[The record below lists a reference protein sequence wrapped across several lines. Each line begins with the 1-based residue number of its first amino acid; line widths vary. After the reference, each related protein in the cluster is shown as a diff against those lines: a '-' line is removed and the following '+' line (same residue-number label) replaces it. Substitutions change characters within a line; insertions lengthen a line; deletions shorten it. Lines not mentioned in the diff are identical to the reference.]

1 MSVAMDDRFAL
12 IGAKILAGRDW
23 LDGHAVVVEAG
34 AIAEICPAS
43 ELESGLTQVVLDG
56 GALVAGFV
64 DLQVNGGGN
73 ALLNDQPSLDTV
85 RTMAAAH
92 RRFGTTALLPTLISE
107 DMAVIAAAIA
117 AVRTAIA
124 EGVPGVVGIHIEG
137 PFLNPLKAGIHDT
150 TKFRKLDA
158 RAIDQLCSLDN
169 GRTLITLAPELCDP
183 ADLAELTRR
192 GVTVCAGHSLATY
205 EEAVAA
211 FAAGVRGT
219 THLFN
224 AMSQFGSREPGL
236 VGAALLTPS
245 VISSLIADGRHV
257 HPAAMRLA
265 WQMLGND
272 GITLVTDA
280 MSTVGGTIQSFE
292 FNGVEI
298 SVDGY
303 SCVAPDGTL
312 AGSNLDMASAV
323 RNAVDMLGVSP
334 ADACTMASH
343 TPARLIGLD
352 DRLGRIAPGL
362 RADFVHLDDQL
373 QVTATWIGGL
383 CEAVVR

>member
-1 MSVAMDDRFAL
+1 MADSYAL
-12 IGAKILAGRDW
+12 TGARVLAGRDW
-23 LDGHAVVVEAG
+23 LDGYAVVVG
-34 AIAEICPAS
+34 GGVISEICPAS
-43 ELESGLTQVVLDG
+43 ELADAMPQVVLDG

-73 ALLNDQPSLDTV
+73 ALLNDQPSLDAV
-85 RTMAAAH
+85 RTIAAAH
-92 RRFGTTALLPTLISE
+92 RQFGTTALLPTLISE
-107 DMAVIAAAIA
+107 DLQVIAAAIA
-117 AVRTAIA
+117 AVRAAIA
-124 EGVPGVVGIHIEG
+124 EGVPGVAGIHIEG
-137 PFLNPLKAGIHDT
+137 PFLNPLKAGIHDSA
-150 TKFRKLDA
+150 KFRKLDT
-158 RAIDQLCSLDN
+158 RAIDLLCSLDN

-183 ADLAELTRR
+183 ADLAELIGR
-192 GVTVCAGHSLATY
+192 GVTVSAGHSLATY
-205 EEAVAA
+205 DQAVTA

-236 VGAALLTPS
+236 VGAALLTEG
-245 VISSLIADGRHV
+245 VISGLIADGRHV
-257 HPAAMRLA
+257 HPEAMRLA
-265 WQMLGND
+265 WQLLGND
-272 GITLVTDA
+272 GIALVTDA
-280 MSTVGGTIQSFE
+280 MSTVGGTIGTFA

-298 SVDGY
+298 TVDGY

-323 RNAVDMLGVSP
+323 RNAVDMLGVNL

-373 QVTATWIGGL
+373 QVTATWIGGEL
-383 CEAVVR
+383 ERRAR

>member
-1 MSVAMDDRFAL
+1 MMDRFAL
-12 IGAKILAGRDW
+12 TGARVLAGSDW

-43 ELESGLTQVVLDG
+43 ELENGLAQVALDG

-64 DLQVNGGGN
+64 DVQVNGGGN
-73 ALLNDQPSLDTV
+73 ALFNDQPGLETV

-107 DMAVIAAAIA
+107 DLAVIAAAIA
-117 AVRTAIA
+117 AVRVAITA
-124 EGVPGVVGIHIEG
+124 GVPGIVGIHIEG

-150 TKFRKLDA
+150 AKFRRLDA
-158 RAIDQLCSLDN
+158 GAIDLLCSLDN

-183 ADLAELTRR
+183 ADLAQLTKR
-192 GVTVCAGHSLATY
+192 GVTVSAGHSLATY
-205 EEAVAA
+205 EQAVST

-236 VGAALLTPS
+236 VGAALLTPG
-245 VISSLIADGRHV
+245 VISGLIADGRHV
-257 HPAAMRLA
+257 HPEAMRLA
-265 WQMLGND
+265 WQLLGND
-272 GITLVTDA
+272 GIALVTDA
-280 MSTVGGTIQSFE
+280 MSTVGGTIGSFR
-292 FNGVEI
+292 FNGVDI
-298 SVDGY
+298 VVDGY

-323 RNAVDMLGVSP
+323 RNAVEMLGVSL
-334 ADACTMASH
+334 ADACTMASN
-343 TPARLIGLD
+343 TPARLIGVD
-352 DRLGRIAPGL
+352 DRIGRIAPGL
-362 RADFVHLDDQL
+362 QADFVHLDDHR
-373 QVTATWIGGL
+373 QVTATWIGG
-383 CEAVVR
+383 VREPTG

>member
-1 MSVAMDDRFAL
+1 MTASMADRYAL
-12 IGAKILAGRDW
+12 TGARILAGRDW
-23 LDGHAVVVEAG
+23 LDGYAVVVSAG
-34 AIAEICPAS
+34 LIAEICPAD
-43 ELESGLTQVVLDG
+43 ELADNLPQVALGG

-64 DLQVNGGGN
+64 DVQVNGGGN
-73 ALLNDQPSLDTV
+73 ALLNDQPCLETV

-107 DMAVIAAAIA
+107 DLAVIAAAVA
-117 AVRTAIA
+117 AVRAAIV

-150 TKFRKLDA
+150 TKFRKLDD
-158 RAIDQLCSLDN
+158 RAIDLLCSLDN

-183 ADLAELTRR
+183 SDLVELAGR
-192 GVTVCAGHSLATY
+192 GATLCAGHSLATY
-205 EEAVAA
+205 EQASAA
-211 FAAGVRGT
+211 FASGVRGT

-224 AMSQFGSREPGL
+224 AMSQFGSRDPGL
-236 VGAALLTPS
+236 VGAALLTRG
-245 VISSLIADGRHV
+245 VISGLIADGRHV
-257 HPAAMRLA
+257 HPEAMRLA

-272 GITLVTDA
+272 GIALVTDA
-280 MSTVGGTIQSFE
+280 MSTVGGTIRAFQ

-298 SVDGY
+298 AVDGY

-323 RNAVDMLGVSP
+323 RNAVDMLGVTL

-352 DRLGRIAPGL
+352 NRIGRIAPGL
-362 RADFVHLDDQL
+362 QADFVHLDDQL
-373 QVTATWIGGL
+373 QVTATWIGGAR
-383 CEAVVR
+383 EASTR

>member
-1 MSVAMDDRFAL
+1 MKHAVDNSFAL
-12 IGAKILAGRDW
+12 TGARILAGCDW
-23 LDGHAVVVEAG
+23 LDRHAVVVSAG
-34 AIAEICPAS
+34 AISEICPAS
-43 ELESGLTQVVLDG
+43 DLPGDLPRRVLDG

-64 DLQVNGGGN
+64 DVQVNGGGN
-73 ALLNDQPSLDTV
+73 ALLNDQPSLETV

-107 DMAVIAAAIA
+107 DLQVIAAAIA
-117 AVRTAIA
+117 AVRAAIA
-124 EGVPGVVGIHIEG
+124 EGVPGVAGIHIEG

-150 TKFRKLDA
+150 AKFRRLDSQ
-158 RAIDQLCSLDN
+158 AIDLLCSLRN
-169 GRTLITLAPELCDP
+169 GCTLITLAPELCDP
-183 ADLAELTRR
+183 ADLAELAGR

-205 EEAVAA
+205 EQAVAA
-211 FAAGVRGT
+211 FAAGVCGT

-236 VGAALLTPS
+236 VGAALLTPG
-245 VISSLIADGRHV
+245 VISGLIADGRHV

-265 WQMLGND
+265 WRLLGND
-272 GITLVTDA
+272 GIALVTDA
-280 MSTVGGTIQSFE
+280 MSTVGGTIQSFA

-298 SVDGY
+298 AVDGY

-312 AGSNLDMASAV
+312 AGSNLDMMNAV
-323 RNAVDMLGVSP
+323 RNAVEMLGVSL

-352 DRLGRIAPGL
+352 DRIGRIAPGL
-362 RADFVHLDDQL
+362 RADFVHLDEQL
-373 QVTATWIGGL
+373 QVTATWIGGAR
-383 CEAVVR
+383 EASAR